1 MGYDES
7 ALVCETEFLDR
18 RVPDDPRL
26 AELIVWCRR
35 LAEWSVGSARRAAG
49 YEWGVSFRTSEG
61 FIVSG
66 AHVDFTSMKPAQFV
80 EVVGCEETPC
90 CVRLRCRGTAIP
102 FASASI
108 HHAIYRWRP
117 DAQAVFCASDPAIL
131 SSAQRLQLPM
141 VDQSLASESSALA
154 GWLEPFVR
162 AHDFVILKDLGFLA
176 LGASIDAAGYLAES
190 WHRKA
195 VQ

>member
-7 ALVCETEFLDR
+7 APVCETEFLDR
-18 RVPDDPRL
+18 RVPDDLRL

-35 LAEWSVGSARRAAG
+35 LAEWSVGSARRTAG
-49 YEWGVSFRTSEG
+49 YDGSVSLRTAEG

-80 EVVGCEETPC
+80 EVIGCEQTPC

-102 FASASI
+102 AAVAPI
-108 HHAIYRWRP
+108 HHALYRWRP
-117 DAQAVFCASDPAIL
+117 DAQAVLCTFDPAIL
-131 SSAQRLQLPM
+131 ASAQRLQLPM
-141 VDQSLASESSALA
+141 VDKSSASESSALA
-154 GWLEPFVR
+154 VSLEPFVR
-162 AHDFVILKDLGFLA
+162 AHDFVIIKDLGFLA
-176 LGASIDAAGYLAES
+176 LGASIDAAGRLAEL

-195 VQ
+195 IQ